1 VGVVARIC
9 AEVAEGL
16 DALWQAGMVHRDV
29 KPANILLDRDET
41 AYITD
46 FGLAKDSEGTVLTRP
61 GQPLG
66 SMDYMP
72 PEQIRG
78 DPVTG
83 AADTYSLGCVVF
95 ECLAGRPPFADRE
108 GMRVLWAHL
117 QDAPPDL
124 RALLPDLP
132 GGVADVVARALA
144 KQPEERPASSLAF
157 ATELAAA
164 AGAGS

>member
-1 VGVVARIC
+1 
-9 AEVAEGL
+9 
-16 DALWQAGMVHRDV
+16 
-29 KPANILLDRDET
+29 
-41 AYITD
+41 
-46 FGLAKDSEGTVLTRP
+46 
-61 GQPLG
+61 
-66 SMDYMP
+66 
-72 PEQIRG
+72 
-78 DPVTG
+78 
-83 AADTYSLGCVVF
+83 
-95 ECLAGRPPFADRE
+95 
-108 GMRVLWAHL
+108 MRVLWAHL